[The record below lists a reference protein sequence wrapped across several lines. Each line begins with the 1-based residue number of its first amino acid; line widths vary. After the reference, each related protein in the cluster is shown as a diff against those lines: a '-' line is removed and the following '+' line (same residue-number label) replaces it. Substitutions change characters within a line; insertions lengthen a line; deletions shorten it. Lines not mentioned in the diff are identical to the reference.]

1 MKVSYRWLCRYFDL
15 DPYSSA
21 YPQPDR
27 VAATLTA
34 LGLEVEDELI
44 IGRRPEQLQGLVVG
58 EVVECVPHSG
68 ADRLRVTQ
76 VNVGQP
82 ELLKIVCGA
91 PNVEAGL
98 KVVVAPVGT
107 TLFPLNGEPLTIRM
121 AKIRG
126 EQSHGMLC
134 AEDELGLGPDHDGL
148 LVLPREAVPGTP
160 LIDVLPVEMDWV
172 WTLGLTPNRMDA
184 LSHYGVAR
192 DLGAA
197 LALPLIPLAGF
208 CRKNSPLDLEGHPLP
223 AYRSSP
229 ARYMPM
235 HLGVEQSSD
244 CPRLAGLAIEGV
256 RIAPSPQWLQKA
268 LLALGHKPIN
278 NVVDITNWV
287 QFELGQ
293 PLHAYDRSFLE
304 GDRLG
309 VRRAQQGERLRLL
322 DNKEYLLSPVNL
334 VIEDG
339 VKAVGLAGV
348 MGGAG
353 DSIHPETTDIYLE
366 CACFDPS
373 TIRASARFLGLRS
386 EASYRFERGTDP
398 ELVPLALEWA
408 AALILDTS
416 GGGLPHPMQLLT
428 VPLADPQPVLLSARK
443 IQQIAGCQVPVD
455 ETERILKALDFE
467 LQPIPTNAQNQDD
480 GSAWMVRPPYYR
492 RDVRRAVDMVEE
504 VLRVWGYDRIPI
516 PDQHRYRNLYPAP
529 SAQPSTQEKISQWLS
544 ARGFHEF
551 VGLSFVS
558 PAEFQAVESDL
569 SRGVRV
575 LGPVNEQIPLLR
587 PSLLLSGLKH
597 LAYNLNRRQ
606 NDVQCYEFGRTYALD
621 EQGRPETEKEELCLM
636 VTGQQFPETWY
647 RAASLVDGPYLQG
660 HVQDLMAFLGSTKPL
675 DTAAVQP
682 IPTHLLDLYG
692 IRQPVFACILN
703 WTNWV
708 QAPGSQAPTYRD
720 IPRFPS
726 VRRDLALV
734 VPASVPYQAIEDLAR
749 QNGGPYL
756 ESLYL
761 FDLYRGQGLPA
772 DHVSYAIALVFR
784 HPEQTLT
791 DQEVEG
797 TIQKMLIN
805 FEESLGARLRR

>member
-15 DPYSSA
+15 EPDSSA
-21 YPQPDR
+21 LPEPDR

-126 EQSHGMLC
+126 EQSQGMLC

-160 LIDVLPVEMDWV
+160 IIEVLPTEMDWV

-197 LALPLIPLAGF
+197 LALPMIPLACL
-208 CRKNSPLDLEGHPLP
+208 CRENSPLDQDGHPLP
-223 AYRSSP
+223 AYGSSSSG
-229 ARYMPM
+229 YEPM
-235 HLGVEQSSD
+235 HLGMETGSD

-256 RIAPSPQWLQKA
+256 RIGPSPEWLQSA

-293 PLHAYDRSFLE
+293 PLHAYDRSYLE
-304 GDRLG
+304 GNRLG
-309 VRRAQQGERLRLL
+309 VRRARQGERLRLL
-322 DNKEYLLSPVNL
+322 DNKEYNLSPVNL

-353 DSIHPETTDIYLE
+353 DSIHPDTTDIYLE

-373 TIRASARFLGLRS
+373 TIRASARSLGLRS

-408 AALILDTS
+408 AALILDAA
-416 GGGLPHPMQLLT
+416 GGRLPHPMQLLT
-428 VPLADPQPVLLSARK
+428 VPLTDPQPVLLSSRK
-443 IQQIAGCQVPVD
+443 IQQIAGCPVPDD

-467 LQPIPTNAQNQDD
+467 LQPLPKDAHHEND
-480 GSAWMVRPPYYR
+480 GSAWMVRPPFYR

-529 SAQPSTQEKISQWLS
+529 SAQPGTQEKISQWLS

-558 PAEFQAVESDL
+558 PAEFQAVESNL

-606 NDVQCYEFGRTYALD
+606 NDVQCYEFGRSYALD
-621 EQGRPETEKEELCLM
+621 EHGRPEAEKEELCIM

-647 RAASLVDGPYLQG
+647 RAASQVDGPYLQG
-660 HVQDLMAFLGSTKPL
+660 HVQDLLAFLGSTKPL
-675 DTAAVQP
+675 DNAAVQP
-682 IPTHLLDLYG
+682 IPAPLLDLYG

-703 WTNWV
+703 WTDWV
-708 QAPGSQAPTYRD
+708 QAPGTPALTYRD

-756 ESLYL
+756 ETFYL
-761 FDLYRGQGLPA
+761 FDLYKGQGLPA

-797 TIQKMLIN
+797 TIQKMLVN
-805 FEESLGARLRR
+805 FETSLGARLRR

>member
-15 DPYSSA
+15 EPDSSA
-21 YPQPDR
+21 LPEPDR

-44 IGRRPEQLQGLVVG
+44 IGRRPEQLHGLVVG

-126 EQSHGMLC
+126 EQSQGMLC

-160 LIDVLPVEMDWV
+160 IIEVLPTEMDWV

-197 LALPLIPLAGF
+197 LALPMIPLACL
-208 CRKNSPLDLEGHPLP
+208 CRENSPLDQDGHPLP
-223 AYRSSP
+223 AYGSSSS
-229 ARYMPM
+229 RYEPM
-235 HLGVEQSSD
+235 HLGMETGSD

-256 RIAPSPQWLQKA
+256 RIGPSPEWLQNA

-278 NVVDITNWV
+278 NIVDITNWV

-293 PLHAYDRSFLE
+293 PLHAYDRSYLE
-304 GDRLG
+304 GNRLG
-309 VRRAQQGERLRLL
+309 VRRARQGERLRLL
-322 DNKEYLLSPVNL
+322 DNKEYNLSPVNL

-353 DSIHPETTDIYLE
+353 DSIHPDTTDIYLE

-373 TIRASARFLGLRS
+373 TIRASARSLGLRS

-408 AALILDTS
+408 AALILDAA
-416 GGGLPHPMQLLT
+416 GGRLPHPMQLLT
-428 VPLADPQPVLLSARK
+428 VPLTDPQPVLLSSRK
-443 IQQIAGCQVPVD
+443 IQQIAGCPVPDD

-467 LQPIPTNAQNQDD
+467 LQPLPKDAHHEND
-480 GSAWMVRPPYYR
+480 GSAWMVRPPFYR

-529 SAQPSTQEKISQWLS
+529 SAQPGTQEKISQWLS

-558 PAEFQAVESDL
+558 PAEFQAVESNL

-606 NDVQCYEFGRTYALD
+606 NDVQCYEFGRSYALD
-621 EQGRPETEKEELCLM
+621 EHGRPEAEKEELCVM

-647 RAASLVDGPYLQG
+647 RAASQVDGPYLQG
-660 HVQDLMAFLGSTKPL
+660 HVQDLLAFLGSTKPL
-675 DTAAVQP
+675 DNAAVQP
-682 IPTHLLDLYG
+682 IPAPLLDLYG

-703 WTNWV
+703 WTDWV
-708 QAPGSQAPTYRD
+708 QAPGTPALTYRD

-756 ESLYL
+756 ETFYL
-761 FDLYRGQGLPA
+761 FDLYKGQGLPA

-797 TIQKMLIN
+797 TIQKMLVN
-805 FEESLGARLRR
+805 FETSLGARLRR

>member
-15 DPYSSA
+15 EPDSSA
-21 YPQPDR
+21 LPEPDR

-44 IGRRPEQLQGLVVG
+44 IGRRPEQLHGLVVG

-126 EQSHGMLC
+126 EQSQGMLC

-160 LIDVLPVEMDWV
+160 IIEVLPTEMDWV

-197 LALPLIPLAGF
+197 LALPMIPLACL
-208 CRKNSPLDLEGHPLP
+208 CRENSPLDQDGHPLP
-223 AYRSSP
+223 AYGSSSSG
-229 ARYMPM
+229 YEPM
-235 HLGVEQSSD
+235 HLGMETGSD

-256 RIAPSPQWLQKA
+256 RIGPSPEWLQNA

-278 NVVDITNWV
+278 NIVDITNWV

-293 PLHAYDRSFLE
+293 PLHAYDRSYLE
-304 GDRLG
+304 GNRLG
-309 VRRAQQGERLRLL
+309 VRRARQGERLRLL
-322 DNKEYLLSPVNL
+322 DNKEYNLSPVNL

-353 DSIHPETTDIYLE
+353 DSIHPDTTDIYLE

-373 TIRASARFLGLRS
+373 TIRASARSLGLRS

-408 AALILDTS
+408 AALILDAA
-416 GGGLPHPMQLLT
+416 GGRLPHTVQLLT
-428 VPLADPQPVLLSARK
+428 VPLTDPQPVLLSSRK
-443 IQQIAGCQVPVD
+443 IQQIAGCPVPDD

-467 LQPIPTNAQNQDD
+467 LQPLPKDAHHEND
-480 GSAWMVRPPYYR
+480 GSAWMVRPPFYR

-529 SAQPSTQEKISQWLS
+529 SAQPGTQEKISQWLS

-558 PAEFQAVESDL
+558 PAEFQAVESNL

-606 NDVQCYEFGRTYALD
+606 NDVQCYEFGRSYALD
-621 EQGRPETEKEELCLM
+621 EHGRPEAEKEELCVM

-647 RAASLVDGPYLQG
+647 RAASQVDGPYLQG
-660 HVQDLMAFLGSTKPL
+660 HVQDLLAFLGSTKPL
-675 DTAAVQP
+675 DNAAVQP
-682 IPTHLLDLYG
+682 IPAPLLDLYG

-703 WTNWV
+703 WTDWV
-708 QAPGSQAPTYRD
+708 QAPGTPALTYRD

-756 ESLYL
+756 ETFYL
-761 FDLYRGQGLPA
+761 FDLYKGQGLPA

-797 TIQKMLIN
+797 TIQKMLVN
-805 FEESLGARLRR
+805 FETSLGARLRR

>member
-15 DPYSSA
+15 EPDSSA
-21 YPQPDR
+21 LPEPDR

-126 EQSHGMLC
+126 EQSQGMLC

-160 LIDVLPVEMDWV
+160 IIEVIPTEMDWV

-197 LALPLIPLAGF
+197 LALPMIPLACL
-208 CRKNSPLDLEGHPLP
+208 CRENSPLDQDGHPLP
-223 AYRSSP
+223 AYGSSSS
-229 ARYMPM
+229 RYEPM
-235 HLGVEQSSD
+235 HLGMETGSD

-256 RIAPSPQWLQKA
+256 RIGPSPEWLQNA

-278 NVVDITNWV
+278 NIVDITNWV

-293 PLHAYDRSFLE
+293 PLHAYDRSYLE
-304 GDRLG
+304 GNRLG
-309 VRRAQQGERLRLL
+309 VRRARQGERLRLL
-322 DNKEYLLSPVNL
+322 DNKEYNLSPVNL

-353 DSIHPETTDIYLE
+353 DSIHPDTTDIYLE

-373 TIRASARFLGLRS
+373 TIRASARSLGLRS

-408 AALILDTS
+408 AALILDAA
-416 GGGLPHPMQLLT
+416 GGRLPHPMQLLT
-428 VPLADPQPVLLSARK
+428 VPLTDPQPVLLSSRK
-443 IQQIAGCQVPVD
+443 IQQIAGCPVPDD

-467 LQPIPTNAQNQDD
+467 LQPLPKDAHHEND
-480 GSAWMVRPPYYR
+480 GSAWMVRPPFYR

-529 SAQPSTQEKISQWLS
+529 SAQPGTQEKISQWLS

-558 PAEFQAVESDL
+558 PAEFQAVESNL

-606 NDVQCYEFGRTYALD
+606 NDVQCYEFGRSYALD
-621 EQGRPETEKEELCLM
+621 EHGRPEAEKEELCVM

-647 RAASLVDGPYLQG
+647 RAASQVDGPYLQG
-660 HVQDLMAFLGSTKPL
+660 HMQDLLAFLGSTKPL
-675 DTAAVQP
+675 DNAAVQP
-682 IPTHLLDLYG
+682 IPAPLLDLYG

-703 WTNWV
+703 WTDWV
-708 QAPGSQAPTYRD
+708 QAPGTPALTYRD

-756 ESLYL
+756 ETFYL
-761 FDLYRGQGLPA
+761 FDLYKGQGLPA

-797 TIQKMLIN
+797 TIQKMLVN
-805 FEESLGARLRR
+805 FETSLGARLRR

>member
-15 DPYSSA
+15 EPDSSA
-21 YPQPDR
+21 LPEPDR

-44 IGRRPEQLQGLVVG
+44 IGRRPEQLHGLVVG

-126 EQSHGMLC
+126 EQSQGMLC

-160 LIDVLPVEMDWV
+160 IIEVIPTEMDWV

-197 LALPLIPLAGF
+197 LALPMIPLACL
-208 CRKNSPLDLEGHPLP
+208 CRENSPLDHDGHPLP
-223 AYRSSP
+223 TYGSSSSG
-229 ARYMPM
+229 YEPM
-235 HLGVEQSSD
+235 HLGMETGSD

-256 RIAPSPQWLQKA
+256 RIGPSPEWLQNA

-278 NVVDITNWV
+278 NIVDITNWV

-293 PLHAYDRSFLE
+293 PLHAYDRSYLE
-304 GDRLG
+304 GNRLG
-309 VRRAQQGERLRLL
+309 VRRARQGERLRLL
-322 DNKEYLLSPVNL
+322 DNKEYNLSPVNL

-353 DSIHPETTDIYLE
+353 DSIHPDTTDIYLE

-373 TIRASARFLGLRS
+373 TIRASARSLGLRS

-408 AALILDTS
+408 AALILDAA
-416 GGGLPHPMQLLT
+416 GGRLPHTMQLLT
-428 VPLADPQPVLLSARK
+428 VPLTDPQPVLLSSRK
-443 IQQIAGCQVPVD
+443 IQQIAGCPVPDD

-467 LQPIPTNAQNQDD
+467 LQPLPKDAHHEND
-480 GSAWMVRPPYYR
+480 GSAWMVRPPFYR

-529 SAQPSTQEKISQWLS
+529 SAQPGTQEKISQWLS

-558 PAEFQAVESDL
+558 PAEFQAVESNL

-606 NDVQCYEFGRTYALD
+606 NDVQCYEFGRSYALD
-621 EQGRPETEKEELCLM
+621 EHGRPEAEKEELCIM

-647 RAASLVDGPYLQG
+647 RAASQVDGPYLQG
-660 HVQDLMAFLGSTKPL
+660 HVQDLLAFLGSTKPL
-675 DTAAVQP
+675 DNAAVQP
-682 IPTHLLDLYG
+682 IPAPLLDLYG

-703 WTNWV
+703 WTDWV
-708 QAPGSQAPTYRD
+708 QAPGTPALTYRD

-756 ESLYL
+756 ETFYL
-761 FDLYRGQGLPA
+761 FDLYKGQGLPA

-797 TIQKMLIN
+797 TIQKMLVN
-805 FEESLGARLRR
+805 FETSLGARLRR

>member
-15 DPYSSA
+15 EPDSSA
-21 YPQPDR
+21 LPEPDR

-126 EQSHGMLC
+126 EQSQGMLC

-160 LIDVLPVEMDWV
+160 IIEVLPTEMDWV

-197 LALPLIPLAGF
+197 LALPMIPLACL
-208 CRKNSPLDLEGHPLP
+208 CRENSPLDHDGHPLP
-223 AYRSSP
+223 AYGSSSSG
-229 ARYMPM
+229 YEPM
-235 HLGVEQSSD
+235 HLGMETGSD

-256 RIAPSPQWLQKA
+256 RIGPSPEWLQNA

-278 NVVDITNWV
+278 NIVDITNWV

-293 PLHAYDRSFLE
+293 PLHAYDRSYLE
-304 GDRLG
+304 GNRLG
-309 VRRAQQGERLRLL
+309 VRRARQGERLRLL
-322 DNKEYLLSPVNL
+322 DNKEYNLSPVNL

-353 DSIHPETTDIYLE
+353 DSIHPDTTDIYLE

-373 TIRASARFLGLRS
+373 TIRASARSLGLRS

-408 AALILDTS
+408 AALILDAA
-416 GGGLPHPMQLLT
+416 GGRLPHPMQLLT
-428 VPLADPQPVLLSARK
+428 VPLTDPQPVLLSSRK
-443 IQQIAGCQVPVD
+443 IQQIAGCPVPDD

-467 LQPIPTNAQNQDD
+467 LQPLPKDAHHEND
-480 GSAWMVRPPYYR
+480 GSAWMVRPPFYR

-529 SAQPSTQEKISQWLS
+529 SAQPGTQEKISQWLS

-558 PAEFQAVESDL
+558 PAEFQAVESNL

-606 NDVQCYEFGRTYALD
+606 NDVQCYEFGRSYALD
-621 EQGRPETEKEELCLM
+621 EHGRPEAEKEELCIM

-647 RAASLVDGPYLQG
+647 RAASQVDGPYLQG
-660 HVQDLMAFLGSTKPL
+660 HMQDLLAFLGSTKPL
-675 DTAAVQP
+675 DNAAVQP
-682 IPTHLLDLYG
+682 IPAPLLDLYG

-703 WTNWV
+703 WTDWV
-708 QAPGSQAPTYRD
+708 QAPGTPALTYRD

-756 ESLYL
+756 ETFYL
-761 FDLYRGQGLPA
+761 FDLYKGQGLPA

-797 TIQKMLIN
+797 TIQKMLVN
-805 FEESLGARLRR
+805 FETSLGARLRR

>member
-15 DPYSSA
+15 EPDSSA
-21 YPQPDR
+21 LPEPDR

-126 EQSHGMLC
+126 EQSQGMLC

-160 LIDVLPVEMDWV
+160 IIEVLPTEMDWV

-197 LALPLIPLAGF
+197 LALPMIPLACL
-208 CRKNSPLDLEGHPLP
+208 CRENSPLDHDGHPLP
-223 AYRSSP
+223 TYGSSSSG
-229 ARYMPM
+229 YEPM
-235 HLGVEQSSD
+235 HLGMETGSD

-256 RIAPSPQWLQKA
+256 RIGPSPEWLQNA

-278 NVVDITNWV
+278 NIVDITNWV

-293 PLHAYDRSFLE
+293 PLHAYDRSYLE
-304 GDRLG
+304 GNRLG
-309 VRRAQQGERLRLL
+309 VRRARQGERLRLL
-322 DNKEYLLSPVNL
+322 DNKEYNLSPVNL

-353 DSIHPETTDIYLE
+353 DSIHPDTTDIYLE

-373 TIRASARFLGLRS
+373 TIRASARSLGLRS

-408 AALILDTS
+408 AALILDTA
-416 GGGLPHPMQLLT
+416 GGSLPHPMQLLT
-428 VPLADPQPVLLSARK
+428 VPLTDPQPVLLSSRK
-443 IQQIAGCQVPVD
+443 IQQIAGCPVPDD

-467 LQPIPTNAQNQDD
+467 LQPLPKDAHHEND
-480 GSAWMVRPPYYR
+480 GSAWMVRPPFYR

-529 SAQPSTQEKISQWLS
+529 SAQPGTQEKISQWLS

-558 PAEFQAVESDL
+558 PAEFQAVESNL

-606 NDVQCYEFGRTYALD
+606 NDVQCYEFGRSYALD
-621 EQGRPETEKEELCLM
+621 EHGRPEAEKEELCVM

-647 RAASLVDGPYLQG
+647 RAASQVDGPYLQG
-660 HVQDLMAFLGSTKPL
+660 HMQDLLAFLGSTKPL
-675 DTAAVQP
+675 DNAAVQP
-682 IPTHLLDLYG
+682 IPAPLLDLYG

-703 WTNWV
+703 WTDWV
-708 QAPGSQAPTYRD
+708 QAPGTPALTYRD

-756 ESLYL
+756 ETFYL
-761 FDLYRGQGLPA
+761 FDLYKGQGLPA

-797 TIQKMLIN
+797 TIQKMLVN
-805 FEESLGARLRR
+805 FETSLGARLRR

>member
-15 DPYSSA
+15 EPDSSA
-21 YPQPDR
+21 LPEPDR

-126 EQSHGMLC
+126 EQSQGMLC

-160 LIDVLPVEMDWV
+160 IIEVLPTEMDWV

-197 LALPLIPLAGF
+197 LALPMIPLACL
-208 CRKNSPLDLEGHPLP
+208 CRENSPLDQDGHPLP
-223 AYRSSP
+223 AYGSSSSG
-229 ARYMPM
+229 YEPM
-235 HLGVEQSSD
+235 HLGMETGSD

-256 RIAPSPQWLQKA
+256 RIGPSPEWLQNA

-278 NVVDITNWV
+278 NIVDITNWV

-293 PLHAYDRSFLE
+293 PLHAYDRSYLE
-304 GDRLG
+304 GNRLG
-309 VRRAQQGERLRLL
+309 VRRARQGERLRLL
-322 DNKEYLLSPVNL
+322 DNKEYNLSPVNL

-353 DSIHPETTDIYLE
+353 DSIHPDTTDIYLE

-373 TIRASARFLGLRS
+373 TIRASARSLGLRS

-408 AALILDTS
+408 AALILDAA
-416 GGGLPHPMQLLT
+416 GGRLPHPMQLLT
-428 VPLADPQPVLLSARK
+428 VPLTDPQPVLLSSRK
-443 IQQIAGCQVPVD
+443 IQQIAGCPVPDD

-467 LQPIPTNAQNQDD
+467 LQPLPKDAHHEND
-480 GSAWMVRPPYYR
+480 GSAWMVRPPFYR

-529 SAQPSTQEKISQWLS
+529 SAQPGTQEKISQWLS

-558 PAEFQAVESDL
+558 PAEFQAVESNL

-606 NDVQCYEFGRTYALD
+606 NDVQCYEFGRSYALD
-621 EQGRPETEKEELCLM
+621 EHGRPEAEKEELCIM

-647 RAASLVDGPYLQG
+647 RAASQVDGPYLQG
-660 HVQDLMAFLGSTKPL
+660 HMQDLLAFLGSTKPL
-675 DTAAVQP
+675 DNAAVQP
-682 IPTHLLDLYG
+682 IPAPLLDLYG

-703 WTNWV
+703 WTDWV
-708 QAPGSQAPTYRD
+708 QAPGTPALTYRD

-756 ESLYL
+756 ETFYL
-761 FDLYRGQGLPA
+761 FDLYKGQGLPA

-797 TIQKMLIN
+797 TIQKMLVN
-805 FEESLGARLRR
+805 FETSLGARLRR

>member
-15 DPYSSA
+15 EPDSSA
-21 YPQPDR
+21 LPEPDR

-126 EQSHGMLC
+126 EQSQGMLC

-160 LIDVLPVEMDWV
+160 IIEVLPTEMDWV

-197 LALPLIPLAGF
+197 LALPMIPLACL
-208 CRKNSPLDLEGHPLP
+208 CRENSPLDHDGHPLP
-223 AYRSSP
+223 TYGSSSSG
-229 ARYMPM
+229 YEPM
-235 HLGVEQSSD
+235 HLGMETGSD

-256 RIAPSPQWLQKA
+256 RIGPSPEWLQNA

-278 NVVDITNWV
+278 NIVDITNWV

-293 PLHAYDRSFLE
+293 PLHAYDRSYLE
-304 GDRLG
+304 GNRLG
-309 VRRAQQGERLRLL
+309 VRRARQGERLRLL
-322 DNKEYLLSPVNL
+322 DNKEYNLSPVNL

-353 DSIHPETTDIYLE
+353 DSIHPDTTDIYLE

-373 TIRASARFLGLRS
+373 TIRASARSLGLRS

-408 AALILDTS
+408 AALILDAA
-416 GGGLPHPMQLLT
+416 GGRLPHTMQLLT
-428 VPLADPQPVLLSARK
+428 VPLTDPQPVLLSSRK
-443 IQQIAGCQVPVD
+443 IQQIAGCPVPDD

-467 LQPIPTNAQNQDD
+467 LQPLPKDAHHEND
-480 GSAWMVRPPYYR
+480 GSAWMVRPPFYR

-529 SAQPSTQEKISQWLS
+529 SAQPGTQEKISQWLS

-558 PAEFQAVESDL
+558 PAEFQAVESNL

-606 NDVQCYEFGRTYALD
+606 NDVQCYEFGRSYALD
-621 EQGRPETEKEELCLM
+621 EHGRPEAEKEELCVM

-647 RAASLVDGPYLQG
+647 RAASQVDGPYLQG
-660 HVQDLMAFLGSTKPL
+660 HMQDLLAFLGSTKPL
-675 DTAAVQP
+675 DNAAVQP
-682 IPTHLLDLYG
+682 IPAPLLDLYG

-703 WTNWV
+703 WTDWV
-708 QAPGSQAPTYRD
+708 QAPGTPALTYRD

-756 ESLYL
+756 ETFYL
-761 FDLYRGQGLPA
+761 FDLYKGQGLPA

-797 TIQKMLIN
+797 TIQKMLVN
-805 FEESLGARLRR
+805 FETSLGARLRR

>member
-15 DPYSSA
+15 EPDSSA
-21 YPQPDR
+21 LPEPDR

-126 EQSHGMLC
+126 EQSQGMLC

-160 LIDVLPVEMDWV
+160 IIEVLPTEMDWV

-197 LALPLIPLAGF
+197 LALPMIPLACL
-208 CRKNSPLDLEGHPLP
+208 CRENSPLDQDGHPLP
-223 AYRSSP
+223 AYGSSSSG
-229 ARYMPM
+229 YEPM
-235 HLGVEQSSD
+235 HLGMETGSD

-256 RIAPSPQWLQKA
+256 RIGPSPEWLQNA

-278 NVVDITNWV
+278 NIVDITNWV

-293 PLHAYDRSFLE
+293 PLHAYDRSYLE
-304 GDRLG
+304 GNRLG
-309 VRRAQQGERLRLL
+309 VRRARQGERLRLL
-322 DNKEYLLSPVNL
+322 DNKEYNLSPVNL

-353 DSIHPETTDIYLE
+353 DSIHPDTTDIYLE

-373 TIRASARFLGLRS
+373 TIRASARSLGLRS

-408 AALILDTS
+408 AALILDAA
-416 GGGLPHPMQLLT
+416 GGRLPHPMQLLT
-428 VPLADPQPVLLSARK
+428 VPLTDPQPVLLSSRK
-443 IQQIAGCQVPVD
+443 IQQIAGCPVPDD

-467 LQPIPTNAQNQDD
+467 LQPLPKDAHHEND
-480 GSAWMVRPPYYR
+480 GSAWMVRPPFYR

-529 SAQPSTQEKISQWLS
+529 SAQPGTQEKISQWLS

-558 PAEFQAVESDL
+558 PAEFQAVESNL

-606 NDVQCYEFGRTYALD
+606 NDVQCYEFGRSYALD
-621 EQGRPETEKEELCLM
+621 EHGRPEAEKEELCIM

-647 RAASLVDGPYLQG
+647 RAASQVDGPYLQG
-660 HVQDLMAFLGSTKPL
+660 HVQDLLAFLGSTKPL
-675 DTAAVQP
+675 DNAAVQP
-682 IPTHLLDLYG
+682 IPAPLLDLYG

-703 WTNWV
+703 WTDWV
-708 QAPGSQAPTYRD
+708 QAPGTPALTYRD

-756 ESLYL
+756 ETFYL
-761 FDLYRGQGLPA
+761 FDLYKGQGLPA

-797 TIQKMLIN
+797 TIQKMLVN
-805 FEESLGARLRR
+805 FETSLGARLRR

>member
-15 DPYSSA
+15 EPDSSA
-21 YPQPDR
+21 LPEPDR

-126 EQSHGMLC
+126 EQSQGMLC

-160 LIDVLPVEMDWV
+160 IIEVLPTEMDWV

-197 LALPLIPLAGF
+197 LALPMIPLACL
-208 CRKNSPLDLEGHPLP
+208 CRENSPLDQDGHPLP
-223 AYRSSP
+223 AYGSSSS
-229 ARYMPM
+229 RYEPM
-235 HLGVEQSSD
+235 HLGMETGSD

-256 RIAPSPQWLQKA
+256 RIGPSPEWLQNA

-278 NVVDITNWV
+278 NIVDITNWV

-293 PLHAYDRSFLE
+293 PLHAYDRSYLE
-304 GDRLG
+304 GNRLG
-309 VRRAQQGERLRLL
+309 VRRARQGERLRLL
-322 DNKEYLLSPVNL
+322 DNKEYNLSPVNL

-353 DSIHPETTDIYLE
+353 DSIHPDTTDIYLE

-373 TIRASARFLGLRS
+373 TIRASARSLGLRS

-408 AALILDTS
+408 AALILDAA
-416 GGGLPHPMQLLT
+416 GGRLPHTMQLLT
-428 VPLADPQPVLLSARK
+428 VPLTDPQPVLLSSRK
-443 IQQIAGCQVPVD
+443 IQQIAGCPVPDD

-467 LQPIPTNAQNQDD
+467 LQPLPKDAHHEND
-480 GSAWMVRPPYYR
+480 GSAWMVRPPFYR

-529 SAQPSTQEKISQWLS
+529 SAQPGTQEKISQWLS

-558 PAEFQAVESDL
+558 PAEFQAVESNL

-597 LAYNLNRRQ
+597 MAYNLNRRQ
-606 NDVQCYEFGRTYALD
+606 NDVQCYEFGRSYALD
-621 EQGRPETEKEELCLM
+621 EHGRPEAEKEELCVM

-647 RAASLVDGPYLQG
+647 RAASQVDGPYLQG
-660 HVQDLMAFLGSTKPL
+660 HMQDLLAFLGSTKPL
-675 DTAAVQP
+675 DNAAVQP
-682 IPTHLLDLYG
+682 IPAPLLDLYG

-703 WTNWV
+703 WTDWV
-708 QAPGSQAPTYRD
+708 QAPGTPALTYRD

-756 ESLYL
+756 ETFYL
-761 FDLYRGQGLPA
+761 FDLYKGQGLPA

-797 TIQKMLIN
+797 TIQKMLVN
-805 FEESLGARLRR
+805 FETSLGARLRR

>member
-15 DPYSSA
+15 EPDSSA
-21 YPQPDR
+21 LPEPDR

-126 EQSHGMLC
+126 EQSQGMLC

-160 LIDVLPVEMDWV
+160 IIEVLPTEMDWV

-197 LALPLIPLAGF
+197 LALPMIPLACL
-208 CRKNSPLDLEGHPLP
+208 CRENSPLDQDGHPLP
-223 AYRSSP
+223 AYGSSSSG
-229 ARYMPM
+229 YEPM
-235 HLGVEQSSD
+235 HLGMETGSD

-256 RIAPSPQWLQKA
+256 RIGPSPEWLQNA

-278 NVVDITNWV
+278 NIVDITNWV

-293 PLHAYDRSFLE
+293 PLHAYDRSYLE
-304 GDRLG
+304 GNRLG
-309 VRRAQQGERLRLL
+309 VRRARQGERLRLL
-322 DNKEYLLSPVNL
+322 DNKEYNLSPVNL

-353 DSIHPETTDIYLE
+353 DSIHPDTTDIYLE

-373 TIRASARFLGLRS
+373 TIRASARSLGLRS

-408 AALILDTS
+408 AALILDAA
-416 GGGLPHPMQLLT
+416 GGRLPHPMQLLT
-428 VPLADPQPVLLSARK
+428 VPLTDPQPVLLSSRK
-443 IQQIAGCQVPVD
+443 IQQIAGCPVPDD

-467 LQPIPTNAQNQDD
+467 LQPLPKDAHHEND
-480 GSAWMVRPPYYR
+480 GSAWMVRPPFYR

-529 SAQPSTQEKISQWLS
+529 SAQPGTQEKISQWLS

-558 PAEFQAVESDL
+558 PAEFQAVESNL

-606 NDVQCYEFGRTYALD
+606 NDVQCYEFGRSYALD
-621 EQGRPETEKEELCLM
+621 EHGRPEAEKEELCVM

-647 RAASLVDGPYLQG
+647 RAASQVDGPYLQG
-660 HVQDLMAFLGSTKPL
+660 HMQDLLAFLGSTKPL
-675 DTAAVQP
+675 DNAAVQP
-682 IPTHLLDLYG
+682 IPAPLLDLYG

-703 WTNWV
+703 WTDWV
-708 QAPGSQAPTYRD
+708 QAPGTPALTYRD

-756 ESLYL
+756 ETFYL
-761 FDLYRGQGLPA
+761 FDLYKGQGLPA

-797 TIQKMLIN
+797 TIQKMLVN
-805 FEESLGARLRR
+805 FETSLGARLRR

>member
-15 DPYSSA
+15 EPDSSA
-21 YPQPDR
+21 LPEPDR

-126 EQSHGMLC
+126 EQSQGMLC

-160 LIDVLPVEMDWV
+160 IIEVLPTEMDWV

-197 LALPLIPLAGF
+197 LALPMIPLACL
-208 CRKNSPLDLEGHPLP
+208 CRENSPLDQDGHPLP
-223 AYRSSP
+223 AYGSSSS
-229 ARYMPM
+229 RYEPM
-235 HLGVEQSSD
+235 HLGMETGSD

-256 RIAPSPQWLQKA
+256 RIGPSPEWLQRA

-293 PLHAYDRSFLE
+293 PLHAYDRSYLE
-304 GDRLG
+304 GNRLG
-309 VRRAQQGERLRLL
+309 VRRARQGERLRLL
-322 DNKEYLLSPVNL
+322 DNKEYNLSPVNL

-353 DSIHPETTDIYLE
+353 DSIHPDTTDIYLE

-373 TIRASARFLGLRS
+373 TIRASARSLGLRS

-408 AALILDTS
+408 AALILDAA
-416 GGGLPHPMQLLT
+416 GGRLPHPMQLLT
-428 VPLADPQPVLLSARK
+428 VPLTDPQPVLLSSRK
-443 IQQIAGCQVPVD
+443 IQQIAGCPVPDD

-467 LQPIPTNAQNQDD
+467 LQPLPKDAHHEND
-480 GSAWMVRPPYYR
+480 GSAWMVRPPFYR

-529 SAQPSTQEKISQWLS
+529 SAQPGTQEKISQWLS

-558 PAEFQAVESDL
+558 PAEFQAVESNL

-606 NDVQCYEFGRTYALD
+606 NDVQCYEFGRSYALD
-621 EQGRPETEKEELCLM
+621 EHGRPEAEKEELCIM

-647 RAASLVDGPYLQG
+647 RAASQVDGPYLQG
-660 HVQDLMAFLGSTKPL
+660 HVQDLLAFLGSTKPL
-675 DTAAVQP
+675 DNAAVQP
-682 IPTHLLDLYG
+682 IPAPLLDLYG

-703 WTNWV
+703 WTDWV
-708 QAPGSQAPTYRD
+708 QAPGTPALTYRD

-756 ESLYL
+756 ETFYL
-761 FDLYRGQGLPA
+761 FDLYKGQGLPA

-797 TIQKMLIN
+797 TIQKMLVN
-805 FEESLGARLRR
+805 FETSLGARLRR

>member
-15 DPYSSA
+15 EPDSSA
-21 YPQPDR
+21 LPEPDR

-126 EQSHGMLC
+126 EQSQGMLC

-160 LIDVLPVEMDWV
+160 IIEVLPAEMDWV
-172 WTLGLTPNRMDA
+172 WSLGLTPNRMDA

-197 LALPLIPLAGF
+197 LALPLIPLACL
-208 CRKNSPLDLEGHPLP
+208 CRENSPLDLEGSPLP
-223 AYRSSP
+223 DYQNSP

-256 RIAPSPQWLQKA
+256 RIGPSPEWLQKS

-309 VRRAQQGERLRLL
+309 VRRARQGERLRLL
-322 DNKEYLLSPVNL
+322 DNKEYNLSPVNL

-373 TIRASARFLGLRS
+373 TIRASARSLGLRS

-408 AALILDTS
+408 AALILDTA
-416 GGGLPHPMQLLT
+416 GGGLPHPMQRLT
-428 VPLADPQPVLLSARK
+428 VPLADLQPVLLSSRK
-443 IQQIAGCQVPVD
+443 IQQIAGCPVPDD

-467 LQPIPTNAQNQDD
+467 LQPIPTNAQNQDH
-480 GSAWMVRPPYYR
+480 GTAWMVRPPYYR

-529 SAQPSTQEKISQWLS
+529 SAQPGTQEKISQWLS

-606 NDVQCYEFGRTYALD
+606 NDVQCYEFGRSYALD
-621 EQGRPETEKEELCLM
+621 EHGRPEAEKEELCLM

-647 RAASLVDGPYLQG
+647 RAASLVDGPYLQALG
-660 HVQDLMAFLGSTKPL
+660 YGCCSAHPRPSAGPLRHPSAGLCLHSELDRLGSSPRKPG
-675 DTAAVQP
+675 A
-682 IPTHLLDLYG
+682 DL
-692 IRQPVFACILN
+692 
-703 WTNWV
+703 
-708 QAPGSQAPTYRD
+708 PGYS
-720 IPRFPS
+720 
-726 VRRDLALV
+726 
-734 VPASVPYQAIEDLAR
+734 
-749 QNGGPYL
+749 
-756 ESLYL
+756 
-761 FDLYRGQGLPA
+761 
-772 DHVSYAIALVFR
+772 
-784 HPEQTLT
+784 TL
-791 DQEVEG
+791 
-797 TIQKMLIN
+797 
-805 FEESLGARLRR
+805 SLGSPGFGLGGSCLGPLPGHRGPGPPKRRSLLGNVLSL

>member
-15 DPYSSA
+15 EPDSSA
-21 YPQPDR
+21 LPEPDR

-44 IGRRPEQLQGLVVG
+44 IGRRPEQLHGLVVG

-126 EQSHGMLC
+126 EQSQGMLC

-160 LIDVLPVEMDWV
+160 IIEVLPTEMDWV

-197 LALPLIPLAGF
+197 LALPMIPLACL
-208 CRKNSPLDLEGHPLP
+208 CRENSPLDHDGHPLP
-223 AYRSSP
+223 AYGSSSSG
-229 ARYMPM
+229 YEPM
-235 HLGVEQSSD
+235 HLGMETGSD

-256 RIAPSPQWLQKA
+256 RIGPSPEWLQNA

-293 PLHAYDRSFLE
+293 PLHAYDRSYLE
-304 GDRLG
+304 GNRLG
-309 VRRAQQGERLRLL
+309 VRRARQGERLRLL
-322 DNKEYLLSPVNL
+322 DNKEYNLSPVNL

-353 DSIHPETTDIYLE
+353 DSIHPDTTDIYLE

-373 TIRASARFLGLRS
+373 TIRASARSLGLRS

-408 AALILDTS
+408 AALILDAA
-416 GGGLPHPMQLLT
+416 GGRLPHPMQLLT
-428 VPLADPQPVLLSARK
+428 VPLTDPQPVLLSSRK
-443 IQQIAGCQVPVD
+443 IQQIAGCPVPDD

-467 LQPIPTNAQNQDD
+467 LQPLPKDAHHEND
-480 GSAWMVRPPYYR
+480 GSAWMVRPPFYR

-529 SAQPSTQEKISQWLS
+529 SAQPGTQEKISQWLS

-558 PAEFQAVESDL
+558 PAEFQAVESNL

-606 NDVQCYEFGRTYALD
+606 NDVQCYEFGRSYALD
-621 EQGRPETEKEELCLM
+621 EHGRPEAEKEELCIM

-647 RAASLVDGPYLQG
+647 RAASQVDGPYLQG
-660 HVQDLMAFLGSTKPL
+660 HVQDLLAFLGSTKPL
-675 DTAAVQP
+675 DNAAVQP
-682 IPTHLLDLYG
+682 IPAPLLDLYG

-703 WTNWV
+703 WTDWV
-708 QAPGSQAPTYRD
+708 QAPGTPALTYRD

-756 ESLYL
+756 ETFYL
-761 FDLYRGQGLPA
+761 FDLYKGQGLPA

-797 TIQKMLIN
+797 TIQKMLVN
-805 FEESLGARLRR
+805 FETSLGARLRR

>member
-15 DPYSSA
+15 EPDSSA
-21 YPQPDR
+21 LPEPDR

-44 IGRRPEQLQGLVVG
+44 IGRRPEQLHGLVVG

-126 EQSHGMLC
+126 EQSQGMLC

-160 LIDVLPVEMDWV
+160 IIEVLPTEMDWV

-197 LALPLIPLAGF
+197 LALPMIPLACL
-208 CRKNSPLDLEGHPLP
+208 CRENSPLDQDGHPLP
-223 AYRSSP
+223 AYGSSSSG
-229 ARYMPM
+229 YEPM
-235 HLGVEQSSD
+235 HLGMETGSD

-256 RIAPSPQWLQKA
+256 RIGPSPEWLQRA

-293 PLHAYDRSFLE
+293 PLHAYDRSYLE
-304 GDRLG
+304 GNRLG
-309 VRRAQQGERLRLL
+309 VRRARQGERLRLL
-322 DNKEYLLSPVNL
+322 DNKEYNLSPVNL

-353 DSIHPETTDIYLE
+353 DSIHPDTTDIYLE

-373 TIRASARFLGLRS
+373 TIRASARSLSLRS

-408 AALILDTS
+408 AALILDAA
-416 GGGLPHPMQLLT
+416 GGSLPHPMQLLT
-428 VPLADPQPVLLSARK
+428 VPLTNLQPVLLSSRK
-443 IQQIAGCQVPVD
+443 IQQIAGCPVPDD

-467 LQPIPTNAQNQDD
+467 LQPLPKDAHHEND
-480 GSAWMVRPPYYR
+480 GSAWMVRPPFYR

-529 SAQPSTQEKISQWLS
+529 SAQPGTQEKISQWLS

-558 PAEFQAVESDL
+558 PAEFQAVESNL

-606 NDVQCYEFGRTYALD
+606 NDVQCYEFGRSYALD
-621 EQGRPETEKEELCLM
+621 EHGRPEAEKEELCVM

-647 RAASLVDGPYLQG
+647 RAASQVDGPYLQG
-660 HVQDLMAFLGSTKPL
+660 HMQDLLAFLGSTKPL
-675 DTAAVQP
+675 DNAAVQP
-682 IPTHLLDLYG
+682 IPAPLLDLYG

-703 WTNWV
+703 WTDWV
-708 QAPGSQAPTYRD
+708 QAPGTPALTYRD

-756 ESLYL
+756 ETFYL
-761 FDLYRGQGLPA
+761 FDLYKGQGLPA

-797 TIQKMLIN
+797 TIQKMLVN
-805 FEESLGARLRR
+805 FETSLGARLRR

>member
-15 DPYSSA
+15 ETDSA
-21 YPQPDR
+21 EFPKPEL
-27 VAATLTA
+27 VAGTLTA

-44 IGRRPEQLQGLVVG
+44 IGRSPEQLQGLLVG

-91 PNVEAGL
+91 PNVAVGL

-107 TLFPLNGEPLTIRM
+107 TLFPLKGEPLTIRM

-126 EQSHGMLC
+126 EQSQGMLC

-148 LVLPREAVPGTP
+148 MVLSPETAPGTP
-160 LIDVLPVEMDWV
+160 LVDMLKVEMDWV

-197 LALPLIPLAGF
+197 LALPVIPLACL
-208 CRKNSPLDLEGHPLP
+208 CRENSPMDLEGQPLP
-223 AYRSSP
+223 DYVRSS
-229 ARYMPM
+229 ARYRPVR
-235 HLGVEQSSD
+235 LGVEQSGD

-256 RIAPSPQWLQKA
+256 RIGPSPEWLQKA

-278 NVVDITNWV
+278 NVVDVTNWV

-304 GDRLG
+304 GDQLA
-309 VRRAQQGERLRLL
+309 VRRARQGERIRLL
-322 DNKEYLLSPVNL
+322 DNKEYNLSPINL

-373 TIRASARFLGLRS
+373 SIRASARSLGLRS

-408 AALILDTS
+408 AALILDVA
-416 GGGLPHPMQLLT
+416 GGGIPHPMQRLT
-428 VPLADPQPVLLSARK
+428 VPLGDPQPVLLSSRK
-443 IQQIAGCQVPVD
+443 IQQIAGCPVPVD

-467 LQPIPTNAQNQDD
+467 LQPIPTDARNQDD
-480 GSAWMVRPPYYR
+480 GPAWMVRPPYYR

-516 PDQHRYRNLYPAP
+516 PDQHRYRNRYPSP
-529 SAQPSTQEKISQWLS
+529 STQPSTQEKISQWLS
-544 ARGFHEF
+544 ARGFNEF

-558 PAEFQAVESDL
+558 SAEFQAVEPNL

-647 RAASLVDGPYLQG
+647 RAASQVDGPYLQG
-660 HVQDLMAFLGSTKPL
+660 HVQDLLAFLGSTKAL
-675 DTAAVQP
+675 ETTAVQP
-682 IPTHLLDLYG
+682 IPAHLLDLFG

-703 WTNWV
+703 WTDWV
-708 QAPGSQAPTYRD
+708 HAPGSPAPTYRD

-805 FEESLGARLRR
+805 FEKSLGARLRR

>member
-15 DPYSSA
+15 EPDSSA
-21 YPQPDR
+21 LPEPDR

-126 EQSHGMLC
+126 EQSQGMLC

-160 LIDVLPVEMDWV
+160 IIEVLPTEMDWV

-197 LALPLIPLAGF
+197 LALPMIPLACL
-208 CRKNSPLDLEGHPLP
+208 CRENSPLDHDGHPLP
-223 AYRSSP
+223 AYGSSSS
-229 ARYMPM
+229 RYEPM
-235 HLGVEQSSD
+235 HLGMETGSD

-256 RIAPSPQWLQKA
+256 RIGPSPEWLQNA

-278 NVVDITNWV
+278 NIVDITNWV

-293 PLHAYDRSFLE
+293 PLHAYDRSYLE
-304 GDRLG
+304 GNRLG
-309 VRRAQQGERLRLL
+309 VRRARQGERLRLL
-322 DNKEYLLSPVNL
+322 DNKEYNLSPVNL

-353 DSIHPETTDIYLE
+353 DSIHPDTTDIYLE

-373 TIRASARFLGLRS
+373 TIRASARSLGLRS

-408 AALILDTS
+408 AALILDAA
-416 GGGLPHPMQLLT
+416 GGSLPHTMQLLT
-428 VPLADPQPVLLSARK
+428 VPLTDPQPVLLSSRK
-443 IQQIAGCQVPVD
+443 IQQIAGCPVPDD

-467 LQPIPTNAQNQDD
+467 LQPLPKDAHHEND
-480 GSAWMVRPPYYR
+480 GSAWMVRPPFYR

-529 SAQPSTQEKISQWLS
+529 SAQPGTQEKISQWLS

-558 PAEFQAVESDL
+558 PAEFQAVESNL

-606 NDVQCYEFGRTYALD
+606 NDVQCYEFGRSYALD
-621 EQGRPETEKEELCLM
+621 EHGRPEAEKEELCVM

-647 RAASLVDGPYLQG
+647 RAASQVDGPYLQG
-660 HVQDLMAFLGSTKPL
+660 HMQDLLAFLGSTKPL
-675 DTAAVQP
+675 DNAAVQP
-682 IPTHLLDLYG
+682 IPAPLLDLYG

-703 WTNWV
+703 WTDWV
-708 QAPGSQAPTYRD
+708 QAPGTPALTYRD

-756 ESLYL
+756 ETFYL
-761 FDLYRGQGLPA
+761 FDLYKGQGLPA

-797 TIQKMLIN
+797 TIQKMLVN
-805 FEESLGARLRR
+805 FETSLGARLRR

>member
-15 DPYSSA
+15 EPDSSA
-21 YPQPDR
+21 LPEPDR

-126 EQSHGMLC
+126 EQSQGMLC

-160 LIDVLPVEMDWV
+160 IIEVLPTEMDWV

-197 LALPLIPLAGF
+197 LALPMIPLACL
-208 CRKNSPLDLEGHPLP
+208 CRENSPLDHDGHPLP
-223 AYRSSP
+223 TYGSSSSG
-229 ARYMPM
+229 YEPM
-235 HLGVEQSSD
+235 HLGMETGSD

-256 RIAPSPQWLQKA
+256 RIGPSPEWLQNA

-278 NVVDITNWV
+278 NIVDITNWV

-293 PLHAYDRSFLE
+293 PLHAYDRSYLE
-304 GDRLG
+304 GNRLG
-309 VRRAQQGERLRLL
+309 VRRARQGERLRLL
-322 DNKEYLLSPVNL
+322 DNKEYNLSPVNL

-353 DSIHPETTDIYLE
+353 DSIHPDTTDIYLE

-373 TIRASARFLGLRS
+373 TIRASARSLGLRS

-408 AALILDTS
+408 AALILDAA
-416 GGGLPHPMQLLT
+416 GGRLPHPMQLLT
-428 VPLADPQPVLLSARK
+428 VPLTDPQPVLLSSRK
-443 IQQIAGCQVPVD
+443 IQQIAGCPVPDD

-467 LQPIPTNAQNQDD
+467 LQPLPKDAHHEND
-480 GSAWMVRPPYYR
+480 GSAWMVRPPFYR

-529 SAQPSTQEKISQWLS
+529 SAQPGTQEKISQWLS

-558 PAEFQAVESDL
+558 PAEFQAVESNL

-606 NDVQCYEFGRTYALD
+606 NDVQCYEFGRSYALD
-621 EQGRPETEKEELCLM
+621 EHGRPEAEKEELCVM

-647 RAASLVDGPYLQG
+647 RAASQVDGPYLQG
-660 HVQDLMAFLGSTKPL
+660 HMQDLLAFLGSTKPL
-675 DTAAVQP
+675 DNAAVQP
-682 IPTHLLDLYG
+682 IPAPLLDLYG

-703 WTNWV
+703 WTDWV
-708 QAPGSQAPTYRD
+708 QAPGTPALTYRD

-756 ESLYL
+756 ETFYL
-761 FDLYRGQGLPA
+761 FDLYKGQGLPA

-797 TIQKMLIN
+797 TIQKMLVN
-805 FEESLGARLRR
+805 FETSLGARLRR

>member
-15 DPYSSA
+15 EPDSSA
-21 YPQPDR
+21 LPEPDR

-126 EQSHGMLC
+126 EQSQGMLC

-160 LIDVLPVEMDWV
+160 IIEVLPTEMDWV

-197 LALPLIPLAGF
+197 LALPMIPLACL
-208 CRKNSPLDLEGHPLP
+208 CRENSPLDHDGHPLP
-223 AYRSSP
+223 AYGSSSSG
-229 ARYMPM
+229 YEPM
-235 HLGVEQSSD
+235 HLGMETGSD

-256 RIAPSPQWLQKA
+256 RIGPSPEWLQNA

-278 NVVDITNWV
+278 NIVDITNWV

-293 PLHAYDRSFLE
+293 PLHAYDRSYLE
-304 GDRLG
+304 GNRLG
-309 VRRAQQGERLRLL
+309 VRRARQGERLRLL
-322 DNKEYLLSPVNL
+322 DNKEYNLSPVNL

-353 DSIHPETTDIYLE
+353 DSIHPDTTDIYLE

-373 TIRASARFLGLRS
+373 TIRASARSLGLRS

-408 AALILDTS
+408 AALILDAA
-416 GGGLPHPMQLLT
+416 GGRLPHPMQLLT
-428 VPLADPQPVLLSARK
+428 VPLTDPQPVLLSSRK
-443 IQQIAGCQVPVD
+443 IQQIAGCPVPDD

-467 LQPIPTNAQNQDD
+467 LQPLPKDAHHEND
-480 GSAWMVRPPYYR
+480 GSAWMVRPPFYR

-529 SAQPSTQEKISQWLS
+529 SAQPGTQEKISQWLS

-558 PAEFQAVESDL
+558 PAEFQAVESNL

-606 NDVQCYEFGRTYALD
+606 NDVQCYEFGRSYALD
-621 EQGRPETEKEELCLM
+621 EHGRPEAEKEELCIM

-647 RAASLVDGPYLQG
+647 RAASQVDGPYLQG
-660 HVQDLMAFLGSTKPL
+660 HVQDLLAFLGSTKPL
-675 DTAAVQP
+675 DNAAVQP
-682 IPTHLLDLYG
+682 IPAPLLDLYG

-703 WTNWV
+703 WTDWV
-708 QAPGSQAPTYRD
+708 QAPGTPALTYRD

-756 ESLYL
+756 ETFYL
-761 FDLYRGQGLPA
+761 FDLYKGQGLPA

-797 TIQKMLIN
+797 TIQKMLVN
-805 FEESLGARLRR
+805 FETSLGARLRR

>member
-15 DPYSSA
+15 EPDSSA
-21 YPQPDR
+21 LPEPDR

-126 EQSHGMLC
+126 EQSQGMLC

-160 LIDVLPVEMDWV
+160 IIEVLPTEMDWV

-197 LALPLIPLAGF
+197 LALPMIPLACL
-208 CRKNSPLDLEGHPLP
+208 CRENSPLDHDGHPLP
-223 AYRSSP
+223 TYGSSSSG
-229 ARYMPM
+229 YEPM
-235 HLGVEQSSD
+235 HLGMETGSD

-256 RIAPSPQWLQKA
+256 RIGPSPEWLQNA

-278 NVVDITNWV
+278 NIVDITNWV

-293 PLHAYDRSFLE
+293 PLHAYDRSYLE
-304 GDRLG
+304 GNRLG
-309 VRRAQQGERLRLL
+309 VRRARQGERLRLL
-322 DNKEYLLSPVNL
+322 DNKEYNLSPVNL

-353 DSIHPETTDIYLE
+353 DSIHPDTTDIYLE

-373 TIRASARFLGLRS
+373 TIRASARSLGLRS

-408 AALILDTS
+408 AALILDAA
-416 GGGLPHPMQLLT
+416 GGRLPHPMQLLT
-428 VPLADPQPVLLSARK
+428 VPLTDPQPVLLSSRK
-443 IQQIAGCQVPVD
+443 IQQIAGCPVPDD

-467 LQPIPTNAQNQDD
+467 LQPLPKDAHHEND
-480 GSAWMVRPPYYR
+480 GSAWMVRPPFYR

-529 SAQPSTQEKISQWLS
+529 SAQPGTQEKISQWLS

-558 PAEFQAVESDL
+558 PAEFQAVESNL

-606 NDVQCYEFGRTYALD
+606 NDVQCYEFGRSYALD
-621 EQGRPETEKEELCLM
+621 EHGRPEAEKEELCIM

-647 RAASLVDGPYLQG
+647 RAASQVDGPYLQG
-660 HVQDLMAFLGSTKPL
+660 HVQDLLAFLGSTKPL
-675 DTAAVQP
+675 DNAAVQP
-682 IPTHLLDLYG
+682 IPAPLLDLYG

-703 WTNWV
+703 WTDWV
-708 QAPGSQAPTYRD
+708 QAPGTPALTYRD

-756 ESLYL
+756 ETFYL
-761 FDLYRGQGLPA
+761 FDLYKGQGLPA

-797 TIQKMLIN
+797 TIQKMLVN
-805 FEESLGARLRR
+805 FETSLGARLRR

>member
-15 DPYSSA
+15 EPDSSA
-21 YPQPDR
+21 LPEPDR

-126 EQSHGMLC
+126 EQSQGMLC

-160 LIDVLPVEMDWV
+160 IIEVLPTEMDWV

-197 LALPLIPLAGF
+197 LALPMIPLACL
-208 CRKNSPLDLEGHPLP
+208 CRENSPLDHDGHPLP
-223 AYRSSP
+223 AYGSSSSG
-229 ARYMPM
+229 YEPM
-235 HLGVEQSSD
+235 HLGMETGSD

-256 RIAPSPQWLQKA
+256 RIGPSPEWLQNA

-293 PLHAYDRSFLE
+293 PLHAYDRSYLE
-304 GDRLG
+304 GNRLG
-309 VRRAQQGERLRLL
+309 VRRARQGERLRLL
-322 DNKEYLLSPVNL
+322 DNKEYNLSPVNL

-353 DSIHPETTDIYLE
+353 DSIHPDTTDIYLE

-373 TIRASARFLGLRS
+373 TIRASARSLGLRS

-408 AALILDTS
+408 AALILDAA
-416 GGGLPHPMQLLT
+416 GGRLPHPMQLLT
-428 VPLADPQPVLLSARK
+428 VPLTDPQPVLLSSRK
-443 IQQIAGCQVPVD
+443 IQQIAGCPVPDD

-467 LQPIPTNAQNQDD
+467 LQPLPKDAHHEND
-480 GSAWMVRPPYYR
+480 GSAWMVRPPFYR

-529 SAQPSTQEKISQWLS
+529 SAQPGTQEKISQWLS

-558 PAEFQAVESDL
+558 PAEFQAVESNL

-606 NDVQCYEFGRTYALD
+606 NDVQCYEFGRSYALD
-621 EQGRPETEKEELCLM
+621 EHGRPEAEKEELCVM

-647 RAASLVDGPYLQG
+647 RAASQVDGPYLQG
-660 HVQDLMAFLGSTKPL
+660 HMQDLLAFLGSTKPL
-675 DTAAVQP
+675 DNAAVQP
-682 IPTHLLDLYG
+682 IPAPLLDLYG

-703 WTNWV
+703 WTDWV
-708 QAPGSQAPTYRD
+708 QAPGTPALTYRD

-756 ESLYL
+756 ETFYL
-761 FDLYRGQGLPA
+761 FDLYKGQGLPA

-797 TIQKMLIN
+797 TIQKMLVN
-805 FEESLGARLRR
+805 FETSLGARLRR

>member
-15 DPYSSA
+15 EPDSSA
-21 YPQPDR
+21 LPEPDR

-126 EQSHGMLC
+126 EQSQGMLC

-160 LIDVLPVEMDWV
+160 IIEVLPTEMDWV

-197 LALPLIPLAGF
+197 LALPMIPLACL
-208 CRKNSPLDLEGHPLP
+208 CRENSPLDHDGHPLP
-223 AYRSSP
+223 TYGSSSSG
-229 ARYMPM
+229 YEPM
-235 HLGVEQSSD
+235 HLGMETGSD

-256 RIAPSPQWLQKA
+256 RIGPSPEWLQNA

-293 PLHAYDRSFLE
+293 PLHAYDRSYLE
-304 GDRLG
+304 GNRLG
-309 VRRAQQGERLRLL
+309 VRRARQGERLRLL
-322 DNKEYLLSPVNL
+322 DNKEYNLSPVNL

-353 DSIHPETTDIYLE
+353 DSIHPDTTDIYLE

-373 TIRASARFLGLRS
+373 TIRASARSLGLRS

-408 AALILDTS
+408 AALILDAA
-416 GGGLPHPMQLLT
+416 GGRLPHTMQLLT
-428 VPLADPQPVLLSARK
+428 VPLTDPQPVLLSSRK
-443 IQQIAGCQVPVD
+443 IQQIAGCPVPDD

-467 LQPIPTNAQNQDD
+467 LQPLPKDAHHEND
-480 GSAWMVRPPYYR
+480 GSAWMVRPPFYR

-529 SAQPSTQEKISQWLS
+529 SAQPGTQEKISQWLS

-558 PAEFQAVESDL
+558 PAEFQAVESNL

-606 NDVQCYEFGRTYALD
+606 NDVQCY
-621 EQGRPETEKEELCLM
+621 
-636 VTGQQFPETWY
+636 
-647 RAASLVDGPYLQG
+647 
-660 HVQDLMAFLGSTKPL
+660 
-675 DTAAVQP
+675 
-682 IPTHLLDLYG
+682 
-692 IRQPVFACILN
+692 
-703 WTNWV
+703 
-708 QAPGSQAPTYRD
+708 
-720 IPRFPS
+720 
-726 VRRDLALV
+726 
-734 VPASVPYQAIEDLAR
+734 
-749 QNGGPYL
+749 
-756 ESLYL
+756 
-761 FDLYRGQGLPA
+761 
-772 DHVSYAIALVFR
+772 
-784 HPEQTLT
+784 
-791 DQEVEG
+791 
-797 TIQKMLIN
+797 
-805 FEESLGARLRR
+805 

>member
-15 DPYSSA
+15 EPDSSA
-21 YPQPDR
+21 LPEPDR

-44 IGRRPEQLQGLVVG
+44 IGRRPEQLHGLVVG

-126 EQSHGMLC
+126 EQSQGMLC

-160 LIDVLPVEMDWV
+160 IIEVLPTEMDWV

-197 LALPLIPLAGF
+197 LALPMIPLACL
-208 CRKNSPLDLEGHPLP
+208 CRENSPLDHDGHPLP
-223 AYRSSP
+223 AYGSSSSG
-229 ARYMPM
+229 YEPM
-235 HLGVEQSSD
+235 HLGMETGSD

-256 RIAPSPQWLQKA
+256 RIGPSPEWLQNA

-278 NVVDITNWV
+278 NIVDITNWV

-293 PLHAYDRSFLE
+293 PLHAYDRSYLE
-304 GDRLG
+304 VNRLG
-309 VRRAQQGERLRLL
+309 VRRARQGERLRLL
-322 DNKEYLLSPVNL
+322 DNKEYNLSPVNL

-353 DSIHPETTDIYLE
+353 DSIHPDTTDIYLE

-373 TIRASARFLGLRS
+373 TIRASARSLGLRS

-408 AALILDTS
+408 AALILDAA
-416 GGGLPHPMQLLT
+416 GGRLPHPMQLLT
-428 VPLADPQPVLLSARK
+428 VPLTDPQPVLLSSRK
-443 IQQIAGCQVPVD
+443 IQQIAGCPVPDD

-467 LQPIPTNAQNQDD
+467 LQPLPKDAHHEND
-480 GSAWMVRPPYYR
+480 GSAWMVRPPFYR

-529 SAQPSTQEKISQWLS
+529 SAQPGTQEKISQWLS

-558 PAEFQAVESDL
+558 PAEFQAVESNL

-606 NDVQCYEFGRTYALD
+606 NDVQCYEFGRSYALD
-621 EQGRPETEKEELCLM
+621 EHGRPEAEKEELCIM

-647 RAASLVDGPYLQG
+647 RAASQVDGPYLQG
-660 HVQDLMAFLGSTKPL
+660 HVQDLLAFLGSTKPL
-675 DTAAVQP
+675 DNAAVQP
-682 IPTHLLDLYG
+682 IPAPLLDLYG

-703 WTNWV
+703 WTDWV
-708 QAPGSQAPTYRD
+708 QAPGTPALTYRD

-756 ESLYL
+756 ETFYL
-761 FDLYRGQGLPA
+761 FDLYKGQGLPA

-797 TIQKMLIN
+797 TIQKMLVN
-805 FEESLGARLRR
+805 FETSLGARLRR

>member
-15 DPYSSA
+15 EPDSSA
-21 YPQPDR
+21 LPEPDR

-44 IGRRPEQLQGLVVG
+44 IGRRPEQLHGLVVG

-126 EQSHGMLC
+126 EQSQGMLC

-160 LIDVLPVEMDWV
+160 IIEVLPTEMDWV

-197 LALPLIPLAGF
+197 LALPMIPLACL
-208 CRKNSPLDLEGHPLP
+208 CRENSPLDHDGHPLP
-223 AYRSSP
+223 AYGSSSSG
-229 ARYMPM
+229 YEPM
-235 HLGVEQSSD
+235 HLGMEPGSD

-256 RIAPSPQWLQKA
+256 RIGPSPEWLQNA

-278 NVVDITNWV
+278 NIVDITNWV

-293 PLHAYDRSFLE
+293 PLHAYDRSYLE
-304 GDRLG
+304 GNRLG
-309 VRRAQQGERLRLL
+309 VRRARQGERLRLL
-322 DNKEYLLSPVNL
+322 DNKEYNLSPVNL

-353 DSIHPETTDIYLE
+353 DSIHPDTTDIYLE

-373 TIRASARFLGLRS
+373 TIRASARSLGLRS

-408 AALILDTS
+408 AALILDAA
-416 GGGLPHPMQLLT
+416 GGRLPHTMQLLT
-428 VPLADPQPVLLSARK
+428 VPLTDPQPVLLSSRK
-443 IQQIAGCQVPVD
+443 IQQIAGCPVPDD

-467 LQPIPTNAQNQDD
+467 LQPLPKDAHHEND
-480 GSAWMVRPPYYR
+480 GSAWMVRPPFYR

-529 SAQPSTQEKISQWLS
+529 SAQPGTQEKISQWLS

-558 PAEFQAVESDL
+558 PAEFQAVESNL

-606 NDVQCYEFGRTYALD
+606 NDVQCYEFGRSYALD
-621 EQGRPETEKEELCLM
+621 EHGRPEAEKEELCIM

-647 RAASLVDGPYLQG
+647 RAASQVDGPYLQG
-660 HVQDLMAFLGSTKPL
+660 HVQDLLAFLGSTKPL
-675 DTAAVQP
+675 DNAAVQP
-682 IPTHLLDLYG
+682 IPAPLLDLYG

-703 WTNWV
+703 WTDWV
-708 QAPGSQAPTYRD
+708 QAPGTPALTYRD

-756 ESLYL
+756 ETFYL
-761 FDLYRGQGLPA
+761 FDLYKGQGLPA

-797 TIQKMLIN
+797 TIQKMLVN
-805 FEESLGARLRR
+805 FETSLGARLRR